1 MESDSLFSL
10 MASDTTNIL
19 EDTTVQKSEIETTIN
34 YSARDSIF
42 YDLKTQKLKL
52 YGDSKIDYGEINL
65 EAYEILVDWTDKT
78 LDANFILDSTGKKIG
93 KPIFSEGISPTRQT
107 KSPII
112 LILEKQK

>member
-42 YDLKTQKLKL
+42 
-52 YGDSKIDYGEINL
+52 
-65 EAYEILVDWTDKT
+65 
-78 LDANFILDSTGKKIG
+78 
-93 KPIFSEGISPTRQT
+93 
-107 KSPII
+107 
-112 LILEKQK
+112 